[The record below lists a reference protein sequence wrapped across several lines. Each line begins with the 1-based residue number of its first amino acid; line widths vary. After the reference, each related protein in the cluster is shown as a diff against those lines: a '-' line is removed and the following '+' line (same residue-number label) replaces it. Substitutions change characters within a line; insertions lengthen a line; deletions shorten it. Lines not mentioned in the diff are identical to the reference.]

1 MAKALTTFHKT
12 IERSEALLKMYGHII
27 TVPQFDT
34 NETKDILRS
43 ALSMAVAG
51 MDAFFTDRFT
61 QDIVAYIKEK
71 GATKDMVK
79 ILAEAGLDT
88 AQALEML
95 TMDRPYRRIR
105 TLLDAHLSAYTTQ
118 RFHIIDELFSIYKV
132 PKLTENAQGLAK
144 RKELLLSVEHAIERR
159 HVIAHRADCKTTGDP
174 KRIEF
179 VTVENWIKD
188 IKLLVDKC
196 EELIAKVVGN

>member
-1 MAKALTTFHKT
+1 MPKALNTFHKT
-12 IERSEALLKMYGHII
+12 VSRCDDMLKMYTHLSNE
-27 TVPQFDT
+27 PQFA
-34 NETKDILRS
+34 NSETKDLLRS

-51 MDAFFTDRFT
+51 MDAYFTDRFT
-61 QDIVAYIKEK
+61 QDIVEYIKEK
-71 GATKDMVK
+71 GATKDMVR

-88 AQALEML
+88 EQALEML

-118 RFHIIDELFSIYKV
+118 RFHIIDELFAIYKV

-159 HVIAHRADCKTTGDP
+159 HVIAHRADCKTNGDP

-196 EELIAKVVGN
+196 EELIAKVVG